1 MTYKER
7 YSMKENS
14 ISEGDKK
21 SAPAFTGA
29 PLKYKLLTLRSQ
41 YKFLPLLHRRSWRSY
56 HR

>member
-29 PLKYKLLTLRSQ
+29 PQDTKCG
-41 YKFLPLLHRRSWRSY
+41 PG
-56 HR
+56 